1 MQSEQGEAEI
11 EREPVGPQNSSE
23 VNRALQESTDSVSMD
38 KSSRTL
44 QLDFLVVRFF
54 KVSLKFGIYPVP
66 VPSPAVRGVTISG
79 RQLWKKSSVQLFGGI
94 TAQPLLYLARCP
106 GSSFLCSSDWEACVS

>member
-1 MQSEQGEAEI
+1 MLWDCLLQHCERATQSKQGEAEI

-44 QLDFLVVRFF
+44 QEVCGCVENSRTL
-54 KVSLKFGIYPVP
+54 
-66 VPSPAVRGVTISG
+66 ISISYQLLSEG
-79 RQLWKKSSVQLFGGI
+79 R
-94 TAQPLLYLARCP
+94 T
-106 GSSFLCSSDWEACVS
+106 